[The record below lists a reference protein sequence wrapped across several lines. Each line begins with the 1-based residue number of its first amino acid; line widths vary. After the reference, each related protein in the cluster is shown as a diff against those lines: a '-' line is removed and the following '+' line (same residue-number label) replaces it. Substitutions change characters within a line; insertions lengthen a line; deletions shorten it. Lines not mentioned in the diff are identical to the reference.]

1 MHAAIVAGG
10 RGTRA
15 TAMTWDSIPKALLPV
30 GGVPIIIHQM
40 RVLARERVKRIT
52 VLAGHLGNQLHPA
65 LSREAE
71 ALGMSLDIILEDTPR
86 GTAGCLVDLE
96 PSAEDI
102 FIIYGDMLFDVALQ
116 PLQDFHRR
124 QRAVLTIVGHPNDH
138 PRTSDLIVEEDGLV
152 KAFLPLGQRPE
163 KDYRNLVPA
172 GLYIASPDF
181 FRSLSPGKTAD
192 LSHEVIPALLAA
204 GARIAVYNTPEYMRD
219 VGSLKRHAM
228 AERDLAAGLPEAL
241 NKAHRRPAIFFDCD
255 GVLNEEPGL
264 HGAIKP
270 DDIQLID
277 GASES
282 VRRARE
288 AGMLTVAVTNRP
300 QIAKGFVSFDGL
312 SRILGRLEALL
323 AADGGVLD
331 RIYFCPHYPEGGF
344 PGEIAALKVH
354 CECRK
359 PGALLLRQAFAELP
373 IDMRRSAIIGDS
385 LRDIGAGRR
394 ANIWCYG
401 VRTGHGCRD
410 AERVW
415 REAGI
420 KPIPDLMF
428 ADVVEAVDFAVNYHA
443 LGQQIVSTMP
453 LPTALERPL
462 MIAIC
467 GKSRSGKSVVAH
479 AVERTLREQGRNCLR
494 VPLDGWI
501 IPSAQRTPISTALER
516 VKIRELHG
524 VLRDLCERKVVKTSG
539 YDPVTRAAAGSI
551 IYDPT
556 KADIIIIDG
565 ILAAHAT
572 LRPLLDFVVFLEA
585 PPDLLRSRFQAFY
598 RWKGLEPDAIRTLW
612 DSRAAEEW
620 PVVEAQR
627 DHAHLVISS
636 KANSP

>member
-1 MHAAIVAGG
+1 
-10 RGTRA
+10 
-15 TAMTWDSIPKALLPV
+15 MTGDSIPKALLPV
-30 GGVPIIIHQM
+30 GGVPIIVHQM
-40 RVLARERVKRIT
+40 RVLARESVERII
-52 VLAGHLGNQLHPA
+52 VLAGHHGDKLRPA
-65 LSREAE
+65 LAREAD
-71 ALGMSLDIILEDTPR
+71 ALGVSLDIIIEDTPR

-102 FIIYGDMLFDVALQ
+102 FIIYGDMLFDVALR

-163 KDYRNLVPA
+163 EDYRNLVPA

-181 FRSLSPGKTAD
+181 FSSLSPGKTAD

-219 VGSLKRHAM
+219 VGSPKRHAM
-228 AERDLAAGLPEAL
+228 AERDLAAGLPGAL
-241 NKAHRRPAIFFDCD
+241 NNTHRRPAIFFDCD

-270 DDIQLID
+270 DDIRLIE

-300 QIAKGFVSFDGL
+300 QIAKGFVTFDGL
-312 SRILGRLEALL
+312 SQILGRLEALL

-331 RIYFCPHYPEGGF
+331 HIYFCPHHPEGGF
-344 PGEIAALKVH
+344 PGEVAALKIH

-373 IDMRRSAIIGDS
+373 IDARRSAIIGDS

-410 AERVW
+410 AARVW
-415 REAGI
+415 REVGI
-420 KPIPDLMF
+420 NPIPDLIF
-428 ADVVEAVDFAVNYHA
+428 ADVAEAVDFVVNYRT
-443 LGQQIVSTMP
+443 LGQQVVDTMH
-453 LPTALERPL
+453 LPVAFERPV

-479 AVERTLREQGRNCLR
+479 AVERLLSEQGQNCLR

-501 IPSAQRTPISTALER
+501 MPSAQRGQPSAVLER
-516 VKIRELHG
+516 VQIRALHS
-524 VLRDLCERKVVKTSG
+524 VLVDLRERNAVKTSG
-539 YDPVTRAAAGSI
+539 YDPVTRAPAESV
-551 IYDPT
+551 IYDPA
-556 KADIIIIDG
+556 KADIIILDG
-565 ILAAHAT
+565 ILAAHAS
-572 LRPLLDFVVFLEA
+572 LRPLLDFVVFVEA
-585 PPDLLRSRFQAFY
+585 SPDLLQSRFQAFY
-598 RWKGLEPDAIRTLW
+598 RWKGLEPDAIGALW
-612 DSRAAEEW
+612 EARVSEEW

-627 DHAHLVISS
+627 DHAHIVISS
-636 KANSP
+636 KASPV